1 MLHMTDLTT
10 WLWLDPLFRWPLWAG
25 LCAGVVLPVLGVLL
39 QARREWLAALGV
51 SHVSA
56 AAQLLGTVWHW
67 GLWAV
72 MGFSTLLA
80 VAVQALLLRRG
91 NMGYALMMLLGWS
104 AVYVLAANSAV
115 GESFAHALSDGQLL
129 LVSPAL
135 VGLLLGAS
143 LLLLVLLPA
152 WVRVLVAHEFF
163 PLNDALNR
171 SSFKRWQAAFYA
183 VTALLLTVSAAT
195 MGLMASFALVLV
207 APLVAFRVC
216 TSLSAALWCAAGIG
230 GLAEWVSFV
239 LSVQYDQPFGGV
251 VVALLLLLW
260 GLVEGV
266 ASLRERHRTQR
277 QHP

>member
-1 MLHMTDLTT
+1 MTDLTT

-143 LLLLVLLPA
+143 LLLLVLLPT

-171 SSFKRWQAAFYA
+171 SSFKRWQAVFYA

-216 TSLSAALWCAAGIG
+216 TSLSAALWCAAGVG

-251 VVALLLLLW
+251 VVALLLILW

-266 ASLRERHRTQR
+266 ASLHERHRTQR